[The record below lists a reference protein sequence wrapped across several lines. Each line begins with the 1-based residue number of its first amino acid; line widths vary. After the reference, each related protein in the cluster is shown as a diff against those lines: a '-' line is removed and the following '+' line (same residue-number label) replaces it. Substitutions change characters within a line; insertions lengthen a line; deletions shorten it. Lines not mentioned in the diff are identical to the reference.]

1 MTVIRAKEGRC
12 QFMAQQGPRLELR
25 QSQQLSMTPQLQ
37 QAIKLLQMSN
47 LELSEYIEEQLESN
61 PLLERGSPDD
71 ITSLDRDDPLQSKSE
86 ADYHSLR
93 ESQEKTHQRQD
104 DIRQQKEV
112 QKDNEAP
119 MAAEAD
125 LDTDFDNN
133 WTNTGNGDL
142 DDPSVYETRD
152 QSMNG
157 ITGSG
162 GSMKFDSP
170 DYDFENRIS
179 DETDLHQH
187 LADQVRLTFADD
199 KDRMLAAVFIDH
211 LDEAGYL
218 RIDMNAMAADLGC
231 DLAKLNAILKKL
243 QGFEPTGI
251 FARSLKEC
259 FTLQLEEKGRFDPMI
274 KRFLDNMDMLERHD
288 FAGLRKAVGCS
299 EEDMTD
305 MLSEI
310 RALDPKPATQFD
322 NHISQTM
329 IPDAIMTPLPKSEGG
344 GWAVKLNNE
353 TLPRVLV
360 NKTYYAEIKAVAKDK
375 DSKAFVN
382 EHWNNASWLVKAMD
396 QRANTILKVAQE
408 IIKKQD
414 LFFLYGIEYLKPLVL
429 RDVAEAIGMHE
440 STISRVTTNK
450 FMATPRGVFELKYF
464 FTSAINSSDGMIDY
478 SSEAVKAKIK
488 SMIDGEDPNKILS
501 DAKIVTA
508 LKADGVDIARR
519 TVVKYRE
526 QMGLGSSVDRRRQK
540 NPRM

>member
-1 MTVIRAKEGRC
+1 
-12 QFMAQQGPRLELR
+12 MAQQGPRLELR

-47 LELSEYIEEQLESN
+47 LELSEYLEEQLETN
-61 PLLERGSPDD
+61 PLLERGSDED
-71 ITSLDRDDPLQSKSE
+71 ITSLDKSDPLQSASE

-93 ESQEKTHQRQD
+93 EDREKTNQRQD
-104 DIRQQKEV
+104 EIRQQKEIE
-112 QKDNEAP
+112 KDNEAP
-119 MAAEAD
+119 MASESD

-142 DDPSVYETRD
+142 EDPSVYDTRD

-187 LADQVRLTFADD
+187 LADQVRLTFTDD

-218 RIDMNAMAADLGC
+218 RADLTAMAEGIGASVQ
-231 DLAKLNAILKKL
+231 KLHEILKKL

-251 FARSLKEC
+251 FARTPAEC
-259 FTLQLEEKGRFDPMI
+259 FALQLEEKNRLDPMMQ
-274 KRFLDNMDMLERHD
+274 KFLDNMHYLERHD

-299 EEDMTD
+299 EEDMSD
-305 MLSEI
+305 MLKEI

-329 IPDAIMTPLPKSEGG
+329 IPDAIMTPLPKTEGG
-344 GWAVKLNNE
+344 GWAVKLNSE

-464 FTSAINSSDGMIDY
+464 FTSSINSSNGMMDY

-488 SMIDGEDPNKILS
+488 SLIDGENPHKILS
-501 DAKIVTA
+501 DAKIVKA
-508 LKADGVDIARR
+508 LKDDGVDIARR

-526 QMGLGSSVDRRRQK
+526 QMGFGSSVDRRRQK